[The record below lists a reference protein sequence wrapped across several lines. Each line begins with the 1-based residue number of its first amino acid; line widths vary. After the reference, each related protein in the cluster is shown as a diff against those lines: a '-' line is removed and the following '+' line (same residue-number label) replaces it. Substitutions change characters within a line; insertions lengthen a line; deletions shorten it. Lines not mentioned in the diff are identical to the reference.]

1 VFRKL
6 APILGIT
13 FIDILGFSILIP
25 ILPFYV
31 THFHV
36 SERMVGWLFATFAFC
51 SFVAAPLWGNISDRI
66 GRKTVLIISQ
76 IGATI
81 GWAMLAF
88 APSLGWVFA
97 ARVVEG
103 LSGGNISVT
112 QAYVADRVEPEQR
125 SRAFAYVGAS
135 FSAGFV
141 FGPLIGGVLLEYG
154 YTAPFL
160 LAAGLQVITLIMT
173 IVWLPEDVANKAEAG
188 PSATF
193 GDIFRYLGDPR
204 VSPILVQKLAY
215 SLALYGWFAVYAL
228 MLHALIGFG
237 PRQTSFFFAAFGVL
251 SVFFQL
257 GVVSK
262 ISDRLG
268 LKSPGRAADPQ
279 LGHRKASNVGFVAAC
294 IFFVIVPFATHIWSL
309 ALIMPIFS
317 FALSISNA
325 MIPALLSDA
334 SPERVR
340 GTVLGVGSSLEA
352 ISGVLTPPLTTA
364 VLASYGPAWTA
375 AIPAFFCFIALAL
388 GITAQRRASLTSAL
402 SDG

>member
-1 VFRKL
+1 VIARL

-13 FIDILGFSILIP
+13 FVDILGFSILIP

-36 SERMVGWLFATFAFC
+36 SEQMVGWLFATFAFC
-51 SFVAAPLWGNISDRI
+51 SFVAAPLWGNVSDRI

-76 IGATI
+76 IGATV

-88 APSLGWVFA
+88 APTLLWVFA

-125 SRAFAYVGAS
+125 SRAFAYVGAA
-135 FSAGFV
+135 FSAGFI
-141 FGPLIGGVLLEYG
+141 FGPVLGGVLLQYG
-154 YTAPFL
+154 YKAPFL

-173 IVWLPEDVANKAEAG
+173 IVWLPEDIAKKAEAG

-193 GDIFRYLGDPR
+193 KDIFRYLGDPR
-204 VSPILVQKLAY
+204 ISPILIQKLAY

-228 MLHALIGFG
+228 MLHALVGFG
-237 PRQTSFFFAAFGVL
+237 PSQTSFFFASFGVL

-257 GVVSK
+257 GVVGR
-262 ISDRLG
+262 IADRLG
-268 LKSPGRAADPQ
+268 LRTPKREADSQ
-279 LGHRKASNVGFVAAC
+279 FGHRAASNVGFTAAC

-325 MIPALLSDA
+325 MIPALLTDV

-352 ISGVLTPPLTTA
+352 ISGVLTPPITTA
-364 VLASYGPAWTA
+364 VLAFYGPAWTS
-375 AIPAFFCFIALAL
+375 AIPAFFCFIALGL
-388 GITAQRRASLTSAL
+388 GIAAQRAMRSTGPAA
-402 SDG
+402 G